1 MLKGEY
7 VVVKLPVDFQI
18 SDQILK
24 FDFYNLIR
32 TSDEL
37 SLVIRNDENF
47 DFKKFEYE
55 DNWSI
60 FRFES
65 SLDFSLIG
73 VLDGVIKPLSEK
85 NISVFVFSTFDTD
98 YVMFKTENKFK
109 VISILENSVS
119 IKVGSCRSIEAIS

>member
-1 MLKGEY
+1 MKLKMLKGEY

-24 FDFYNLIR
+24 FDFYNLTR

-47 DFKKFEYE
+47 DYKKFEYE

-109 VISILENSVS
+109 VISILENLEYKFV
-119 IKVGSCRSIEAIS
+119 I

>member
-1 MLKGEY
+1 MKLKMLKGEY

-18 SDQILK
+18 SDKILK
-24 FDFYNLIR
+24 FDFYNLSR

-47 DFKKFEYE
+47 DYKKFEYE

-60 FRFES
+60 FRFDS

-109 VISILENSVS
+109 VISILENLEYKFV
-119 IKVGSCRSIEAIS
+119 I

>member
-1 MLKGEY
+1 MKLKMLKGEY
-7 VVVKLPVDFQI
+7 VVIKLPVDFQI

-32 TSDEL
+32 TSEEL

-55 DNWSI
+55 DSWSI

-109 VISILENSVS
+109 VISILENLEYKFV
-119 IKVGSCRSIEAIS
+119 I

>member
-1 MLKGEY
+1 MKLKMLKDEY
-7 VVVKLPVDFQI
+7 VVVKLPFDFQI
-18 SDQILK
+18 PEQILK
-24 FDFYNLIR
+24 FDFYNLAR

-47 DFKKFEYE
+47 DYKKFEYE

-60 FRFES
+60 FKFDS
-65 SLDFSLIG
+65 LLDFSLIG
-73 VLDGVIKPLSEK
+73 VLDGVIKPLSGK

-109 VISILENSVS
+109 VISILENLEYKFV
-119 IKVGSCRSIEAIS
+119 I

>member
-1 MLKGEY
+1 MKLKMLKGEY

-47 DFKKFEYE
+47 DYKKFEYE

-109 VISILENSVS
+109 VVSILENLEYKFV
-119 IKVGSCRSIEAIS
+119 I

>member
-47 DFKKFEYE
+47 DYKKFEYE

-109 VISILENSVS
+109 VISILENLEYKFV
-119 IKVGSCRSIEAIS
+119 I

>member
-1 MLKGEY
+1 MKLKMLKGEY
-7 VVVKLPVDFQI
+7 VIVKLPFDFQI
-18 SDQILK
+18 PKQILK
-24 FDFYNLIR
+24 FDFYNLSR

-47 DFKKFEYE
+47 DYKKFEYE

-60 FRFES
+60 FRFDS
-65 SLDFSLIG
+65 LLDFSLIG

-85 NISVFVFSTFDTD
+85 NISVFVLSTFDTD

-109 VISILENSVS
+109 VISILENLEYKFVS
-119 IKVGSCRSIEAIS
+119 

>member
-1 MLKGEY
+1 MKLKMLKGEY
-7 VVVKLPVDFQI
+7 VVVKLPFDFQI
-18 SDQILK
+18 PEQILK
-24 FDFYNLIR
+24 FDFYNLAR

-47 DFKKFEYE
+47 DYKKFEYE

-60 FRFES
+60 FKFES
-65 SLDFSLIG
+65 LLDFSLIG
-73 VLDGVIKPLSEK
+73 VLDGVIKPLSGK

-109 VISILENSVS
+109 VISILENLEYKFV
-119 IKVGSCRSIEAIS
+119 I

>member
-1 MLKGEY
+1 MKLKMLKGEY

-24 FDFYNLIR
+24 FDFYNLTR

-85 NISVFVFSTFDTD
+85 NISVFVLATFDTD

-109 VISILENSVS
+109 VISILENLEYKFV
-119 IKVGSCRSIEAIS
+119 I

>member
-1 MLKGEY
+1 MKLKMLKGEY

-47 DFKKFEYE
+47 DYKKFEYE

-60 FRFES
+60 FRFDS

-109 VISILENSVS
+109 VVSILENLEYKFV
-119 IKVGSCRSIEAIS
+119 I

>member
-1 MLKGEY
+1 MKLKMLKGEY

-24 FDFYNLIR
+24 FDFYNLAR

-47 DFKKFEYE
+47 DYKKFEYE

-60 FRFES
+60 FRFDS

-85 NISVFVFSTFDTD
+85 NISVFVLSTFDTD

-109 VISILENSVS
+109 VISILENLEYKFV
-119 IKVGSCRSIEAIS
+119 I

>member
-1 MLKGEY
+1 MKLKMLKGEY

-24 FDFYNLIR
+24 FDFYNLTR

-47 DFKKFEYE
+47 DYKKFEYE

-60 FRFES
+60 FRFDS

-109 VISILENSVS
+109 VISILENLEYKFV
-119 IKVGSCRSIEAIS
+119 I

>member
-1 MLKGEY
+1 MKLKMLKGEY
-7 VVVKLPVDFQI
+7 VVVKLPFDFQI
-18 SDQILK
+18 PEQILK
-24 FDFYNLIR
+24 FDFYNLAR
-32 TSDEL
+32 TSEEL

-47 DFKKFEYE
+47 DYKKFEYE

-60 FRFES
+60 FRFDS

-109 VISILENSVS
+109 VISILENLEYKFV
-119 IKVGSCRSIEAIS
+119 I

>member
-1 MLKGEY
+1 MKLKMLKGEY
-7 VVVKLPVDFQI
+7 VVVKLPFDFQI
-18 SDQILK
+18 PEQILK
-24 FDFYNLIR
+24 FDFYNLAR

-47 DFKKFEYE
+47 DYKKFEYE

-60 FRFES
+60 FRFDS
-65 SLDFSLIG
+65 LLDFSLIG

-85 NISVFVFSTFDTD
+85 NISVFVLSTFDTD

-109 VISILENSVS
+109 VISILENLEYKFV
-119 IKVGSCRSIEAIS
+119 I

>member
-1 MLKGEY
+1 MKLKMLKGEY
-7 VVVKLPVDFQI
+7 VVIKLPVDFQI

-47 DFKKFEYE
+47 DYKKFEYE

-65 SLDFSLIG
+65 SLDFSLIC

-109 VISILENSVS
+109 VISILENLEYKFV
-119 IKVGSCRSIEAIS
+119 I

>member
-7 VVVKLPVDFQI
+7 VVIKLPVDFQI

-24 FDFYNLIR
+24 FDFYNLTR

-47 DFKKFEYE
+47 DYKKFEYE

-85 NISVFVFSTFDTD
+85 HISVFVFSTFDTD

-109 VISILENSVS
+109 VISILENLEYKFV
-119 IKVGSCRSIEAIS
+119 I

>member
-1 MLKGEY
+1 MKLKMLKDEY
-7 VVVKLPVDFQI
+7 VVVKLPFDFQI
-18 SDQILK
+18 PEQILK
-24 FDFYNLIR
+24 FDFYNLAR

-47 DFKKFEYE
+47 DYKKFEYE

-60 FRFES
+60 FRFDS

-109 VISILENSVS
+109 VISILENLEYKFV
-119 IKVGSCRSIEAIS
+119 I

>member
-24 FDFYNLIR
+24 FNFYNLAR

-109 VISILENSVS
+109 VISILENLEYKFV
-119 IKVGSCRSIEAIS
+119 I

>member
-1 MLKGEY
+1 MA
-7 VVVKLPVDFQI
+7 
-18 SDQILK
+18 
-24 FDFYNLIR
+24 R

-47 DFKKFEYE
+47 DYKKFEYE

-60 FRFES
+60 FRFDS

-85 NISVFVFSTFDTD
+85 NIFSTFDTD

-109 VISILENSVS
+109 VISILENLEYKFV
-119 IKVGSCRSIEAIS
+119 I

>member
-7 VVVKLPVDFQI
+7 VIVKLPFDFQI
-18 SDQILK
+18 PKQILK
-24 FDFYNLIR
+24 FDFYNLSR

-47 DFKKFEYE
+47 DYKKFEYE

-60 FRFES
+60 FRFDS
-65 SLDFSLIG
+65 LLDFSLTGALEG
-73 VLDGVIKPLSEK
+73 VLKPLSEK

-109 VISILENSVS
+109 VISILGNLEYKFVS
-119 IKVGSCRSIEAIS
+119 

>member
-1 MLKGEY
+1 MKLKMLKGEY

-18 SDQILK
+18 PEQILK
-24 FDFYNLIR
+24 FDFYNLAR

-47 DFKKFEYE
+47 DYKKFEYE

-60 FRFES
+60 FKFDS
-65 SLDFSLIG
+65 LLDFSLIG

-85 NISVFVFSTFDTD
+85 NISVFAFSTFDTD

-109 VISILENSVS
+109 VISILENLEYKFV
-119 IKVGSCRSIEAIS
+119 I

>member
-7 VVVKLPVDFQI
+7 VVIKLPVDFQI

-47 DFKKFEYE
+47 DYKKFEYE

-109 VISILENSVS
+109 VVSILENLEYKFV
-119 IKVGSCRSIEAIS
+119 I

>member
-1 MLKGEY
+1 MKLKMLKGEY
-7 VVVKLPVDFQI
+7 VIVKLPFDFQI
-18 SDQILK
+18 PKQILK
-24 FDFYNLIR
+24 FDFYNLSR

-47 DFKKFEYE
+47 DYKKFEYE

-60 FRFES
+60 FKFDS
-65 SLDFSLIG
+65 LLDFSLIG

-109 VISILENSVS
+109 VISILENLEYKFV
-119 IKVGSCRSIEAIS
+119 I

>member
-1 MLKGEY
+1 MKLKMLKGEY
-7 VVVKLPVDFQI
+7 VVVKLPFDFQI
-18 SDQILK
+18 PEQILK
-24 FDFYNLIR
+24 FDFYNLAR

-47 DFKKFEYE
+47 DYKKFEYE

-60 FRFES
+60 FKFDS
-65 SLDFSLIG
+65 LLDFSLIG

-109 VISILENSVS
+109 VISILENLEYKFV
-119 IKVGSCRSIEAIS
+119 I

>member
-1 MLKGEY
+1 MKLKMLKGEY
-7 VVVKLPVDFQI
+7 VVIKLPVDFQI

-24 FDFYNLIR
+24 FDFYNLTR

-85 NISVFVFSTFDTD
+85 HISVFVFSTFDTD

-109 VISILENSVS
+109 VISILENLEYKFV
-119 IKVGSCRSIEAIS
+119 I

>member
-1 MLKGEY
+1 MKLKMLKGEY
-7 VVVKLPVDFQI
+7 VVIKLPVDFQI

-24 FDFYNLIR
+24 FDFYNLTR

-47 DFKKFEYE
+47 DYKKFEYE

-109 VISILENSVS
+109 VISILENLEYKFV
-119 IKVGSCRSIEAIS
+119 I

>member
-32 TSDEL
+32 TYDEL

-85 NISVFVFSTFDTD
+85 HISVFVFSTFDTD

-109 VISILENSVS
+109 VISILENLEYKFV
-119 IKVGSCRSIEAIS
+119 I

>member
-47 DFKKFEYE
+47 DYKKFEYE

-60 FRFES
+60 FRFDS

-109 VISILENSVS
+109 VISILENLEYKFV
-119 IKVGSCRSIEAIS
+119 I

>member
-18 SDQILK
+18 PEQILK
-24 FDFYNLIR
+24 FDFYNLAR

-47 DFKKFEYE
+47 DYKKFEYE

-60 FRFES
+60 FRFDS

-109 VISILENSVS
+109 VISILENLEYKFV
-119 IKVGSCRSIEAIS
+119 I

>member
-1 MLKGEY
+1 MKLKMLKGEY

-24 FDFYNLIR
+24 FDFYNLAR

-47 DFKKFEYE
+47 DYKKFEYE

-60 FRFES
+60 FRFDS

-109 VISILENSVS
+109 VVSILENLEYKFV
-119 IKVGSCRSIEAIS
+119 I

>member
-1 MLKGEY
+1 MKLKMLKGEY

-24 FDFYNLIR
+24 FDFYNLVK

-47 DFKKFEYE
+47 DYKKFEYE

-60 FRFES
+60 FRFDS

-109 VISILENSVS
+109 VISILENLEYKFV
-119 IKVGSCRSIEAIS
+119 I

>member
-1 MLKGEY
+1 MKLKMLKGEY

-24 FDFYNLIR
+24 FDFYNLTR

-47 DFKKFEYE
+47 DYKKFEYE

-60 FRFES
+60 FRFDS

-85 NISVFVFSTFDTD
+85 NISVFVLATFDTD

-109 VISILENSVS
+109 VISILENLEYKFV
-119 IKVGSCRSIEAIS
+119 I

>member
-1 MLKGEY
+1 MKLKMLKGEY

-18 SDQILK
+18 PEQILK
-24 FDFYNLIR
+24 FDFYNLAR

-109 VISILENSVS
+109 VISILENLEYKFV
-119 IKVGSCRSIEAIS
+119 I